1 MASPSQALVRN
12 WRLKLSALGLSV
24 FLWALVQ
31 TEPTARAA
39 LLPPRHVAG
48 DRMDVSIALKER

>member
-1 MASPSQALVRN
+1 MATPTQALAHN

-31 TEPTARAA
+31 GEPSNQEI
-39 LLPPRHVAG
+39 VCVGAG
-48 DRMDVSIALKER
+48 HGSGG

>member
-1 MASPSQALVRN
+1 MLSRAPNVLVRN

-31 TEPTARAA
+31 TEPPNQETFSAVPVRVE
-39 LLPPRHVAG
+39 L
-48 DRMDVSIALKER
+48 DRKSVV